1 MLMTDPVGCLISFL
15 LALFLSLITYK
26 FGLLTRSGCVGAFA
40 IGLCIGILGSVWWL
54 ALLILFAL
62 IGFAATLVGLSKKRE
77 KGLQEGTNGERSYK
91 NILGVAIPP
100 LVFAIINGIFP
111 GNEWMLSIAYI
122 STISVAAADTAA
134 SELGVKDPKVW
145 MITTFKRV
153 EPGTDGGISLTGTLI
168 SAAGALVVSLLG
180 YLFIMH
186 TLDAWFLVPALYG
199 FIGCIADS
207 YIGAT
212 IETWGYIS
220 KYANNCIT
228 GILGGLLAVA
238 ICMI

>member
-1 MLMTDPVGCLISFL
+1 MTDLIGCLISFL

-26 FGLLTRSGCVGAFA
+26 FGLLTKSGCVGAFA
-40 IGLCIGILGSVWWL
+40 IGFVIGVMGSVWWL

-62 IGFAATLVGLSKKRE
+62 IGFAATLIGLSKKRE
-77 KGLQEGTNGERSYK
+77 KGLQEGTHGERSYK

-100 LVFAIINGIFP
+100 LIFAMMNGIFP

-145 MITTFKRV
+145 LITTFKRV
-153 EPGTDGGISLTGTLI
+153 EPGTDGGVSLTGTLI
-168 SAAGALVVSLLG
+168 SAAGAIVVSTLG
-180 YLFIMH
+180 YLFIMQ
-186 TLDAWFLVPALYG
+186 TFDIWFIVPAICG
-199 FIGCIADS
+199 FLGCMADS

-212 IETWGYIS
+212 VETWGYVS
-220 KYANNCIT
+220 KYTNNCIT
-228 GILGGLLAVA
+228 EIIGGLLAIVFCLA
-238 ICMI
+238 F

>member
-1 MLMTDPVGCLISFL
+1 MTDPTGILISFL
-15 LALFLSLITYK
+15 LALILSLITYR
-26 FGLLTRSGCVGAFA
+26 FGLLTKSGCIGAFA
-40 IGLCIGILGSVWWL
+40 IGFCIGTLGSVWWL

-62 IGFAATLVGLSKKRE
+62 VGFAATLVGLSKKRE

-111 GNEWMLSIAYI
+111 GNEWVLSVAYI

-134 SELGVKDPKVW
+134 SELGVKDPRVW
-145 MITTFKRV
+145 LITTFRRV
-153 EPGTDGGISLTGTLI
+153 EPGTDGGVSITGTLI

-186 TLDAWFLVPALYG
+186 TLDVWFLVPAFCG
-199 FIGCIADS
+199 FVGCMADS

-212 IETWGYIS
+212 VETWGYVN

-228 GILGGLLAVA
+228 GILGGLLAVL